1 MIAPVPVHCF
11 SITCIFIASRSPH
24 EQLIEETI
32 HHEET
37 TMTSQKH
44 VEDGSPSI
52 EIRTE
57 RVKTVTSRRRSRPN
71 LFQGYTGDAIKINV
85 TGTPDHSYLDGKNSI
100 GPMKQTTFL
109 TNQLGVPLTGQPSP
123 STSTANLPSIS

>member
-1 MIAPVPVHCF
+1 
-11 SITCIFIASRSPH
+11 
-24 EQLIEETI
+24 
-32 HHEET
+32 
-37 TMTSQKH
+37 MTSQKH

-71 LFQGYTGDAIKINV
+71 LFRGYTGDAIKINV
-85 TGTPDHSYLDGKNSI
+85 TGTPDHSYDDNTSI
-100 GPMKQTTFL
+100 RPVKQTTFL
-109 TNQLGVPLTGQPSP
+109 TNQLGRSVPGQPCP